1 MAKQKHVTKPLDKNR
16 TSTASPATSP
26 TPPMASAEVQEVNG
40 MAAIPAGSSAVEET
54 AGASLPPSSLTSLLD
69 MIPVVPPLV
78 TAGAQ
83 AQTNQL
89 LYNAIPYNAA
99 PQAPFYLPPPVPH
112 HSTEEERQSESEDG
126 KDKNAFEEGVLAAPK
141 TKNKRIAG
149 CYKQ

>member
-1 MAKQKHVTKPLDKNR
+1 
-16 TSTASPATSP
+16 
-26 TPPMASAEVQEVNG
+26 
-40 MAAIPAGSSAVEET
+40 
-54 AGASLPPSSLTSLLD
+54 

-99 PQAPFYLPPPVPH
+99 PQAPFYLPPLVPH
-112 HSTEEERQSESEDG
+112 HPTEEERQRESEDG

-149 CYKQ
+149 CYKQWSASLTLTLLQQGGLVGHGYSFLFSS